1 MLISKFDLERPIF
14 DLEGKNSKFRRM
26 RSLRIDPKNISVRFY
41 RFPIKTVG
49 QVPKSTKKV
58 PKMTS
63 LSPAPVE
70 PKIGQP
76 RNICPDITFSKIHL
90 PYQFRDDQTPG
101 RGSKRGNRRTSTVFS
116 ETGIQ
121 IRFTN

>member
-14 DLEGKNSKFRRM
+14 DLEGENSKFRRM

-41 RFPIKTVG
+41 HFPIKTVG

-76 RNICPDITFSKIHL
+76 RNICPDVPFSEIHL
-90 PYQFRDDQTPG
+90 PYQFCDDRTPG
-101 RGSKRGNRRTSTVFS
+101 RGSNRGNRRTSTVFS